1 VADLYDL
8 TRISEQTVKGNYSMT
23 QRSGFTPSLSLL
35 SLAFVFFTGGAVAQ
49 NSAREQLIGTWNVV
63 LVDNVRPDGSRI
75 RLYGPNP
82 RGIAMFDAD
91 GHYSLQIMSEGR
103 PKFAANDKSK
113 GTPEEYKAAIQ
124 GSNCHFG
131 RYRVDELD
139 HTVTLHVEN
148 ATFSNWEGADLKLPF
163 TVAGDE
169 SKLTIPHPTTGGGDV
184 VGEVLLKRAR

>member
-1 VADLYDL
+1 MMTRRKAL
-8 TRISEQTVKGNYSMT
+8 THAM
-23 QRSGFTPSLSLL
+23 LL
-35 SLAFVFFTGGAVAQ
+35 LPLTFVFYAERAVAQ
-49 NSAREQLIGTWNVV
+49 NATREQLVGTWNVV
-63 LVDNVRPDGSRI
+63 LVDNVRPDGGRI
-75 RLYGPNP
+75 QLYGPNP

-124 GSNCHFG
+124 GSNCHSG
-131 RYRVDELD
+131 RYSVDELD

-148 ATFSNWEGADLKLPF
+148 ATFSNWEGTDLKLPF

-169 SKLTIPHPTTGGGDV
+169 SKITIPHPTTGGGDV